1 MELQS
6 DMKRDSAAVKDDPRE
21 PVALLSRGSAGGA
34 KSPVASAHNQLAVAN
49 NYSSHFI
56 DLLSLNL
63 DRSKTWVEMTE
74 AKLNYM
80 IGETDAVLRSM
91 CMDSSEDEEQGGQG
105 SGAKKARRAV
115 LAASSRDG

>member
-1 MELQS
+1 
-6 DMKRDSAAVKDDPRE
+6 MKRDSAAVKDDPRE
-21 PVALLSRGSAGGA
+21 PVALPSRGSAGGA

-91 CMDSSEDEEQGGQG
+91 CMDSSEDEEQG